1 MIMKKIFTLLLASS
15 FILSNA
21 DAQTKFNVKAGVNRS
36 GWSGDAI
43 SNFNNLLEFA
53 DGYVNTSN
61 KTGFYAGVSAEIP
74 LSNSF
79 ALEGGLGY
87 SLKGYSLKG
96 NIAADKLEF
105 LGAGASANL
114 NSHYIDMPVYL
125 KANIGEGFHVY
136 AGPQVSYLLK
146 NDLRVKAG
154 ALGFNLF
161 NQNYDVTDQFNKV
174 DVALSGGVGYT
185 FNNGVTIN
193 AGYDHGLSRLDK
205 NGNMNAYNRNVKVGL
220 GFRF

>member
-36 GWSGDAI
+36 GWSGDEI